1 MCRAVGPEQ
10 MFEVDDYLCSNLI
23 SFETTSLRCLI
34 CTDCICYRPL
44 LWHRLLA
51 PPCWL
56 GDSKDAGI
64 FVKSWP
70 LVRAE
75 TGPTA
80 VCGELNLAE
89 LGLDAFALVN
99 SSHFWQKSD
108 ACSFSPGLDS
118 WSWIRFAGVSFSSC
132 SLCKRKTRTG
142 GCIKALVS
150 KSKAPVKTQSQ
161 YFLESK
167 GKENVHKCRPFNSAA
182 VAEMTWI
189 SMAGF
194 CSLSVCS
201 FLAPKVGQCPLPTC
215 Y

>member
-1 MCRAVGPEQ
+1 MYRRPNYCGTCK
-10 MFEVDDYLCSNLI
+10 LSNTLI
-23 SFETTSLRCLI
+23 KSCNLRI
-34 CTDCICYRPL
+34 NIYTI
-44 LWHRLLA
+44 
-51 PPCWL
+51 CWL
-56 GDSKDAGI
+56 HQCHYHQGCVSI
-64 FVKSWP
+64 FFANMH
-70 LVRAE
+70 LVR
-75 TGPTA
+75 
-80 VCGELNLAE
+80 
-89 LGLDAFALVN
+89 
-99 SSHFWQKSD
+99 S
-108 ACSFSPGLDS
+108 
-118 WSWIRFAGVSFSSC
+118 IRFAGVSFSSC